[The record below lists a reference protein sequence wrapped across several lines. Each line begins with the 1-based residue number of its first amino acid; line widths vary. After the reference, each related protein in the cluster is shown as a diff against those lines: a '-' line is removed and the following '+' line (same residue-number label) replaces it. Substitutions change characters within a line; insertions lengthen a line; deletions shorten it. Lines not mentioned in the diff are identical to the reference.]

1 MDLAEQVVELQ
12 MRIAYQEDALEQL
25 SDVIA
30 KQDIDIIQLK
40 QQIRLLIQRVE
51 DVARLPGE
59 EGGVIVDERPPHY

>member
-1 MDLAEQVVELQ
+1 MNLEEQVIELQ

-30 KQDIDIIQLK
+30 KQDVEIVQLK

-59 EGGVIVDERPPHY
+59 EGGTLVDERPPHY